1 MGGSWLVVE
10 VAEGANFDCFNE
22 VIEQGMIVCYQLAV
36 SICGSPAGLME
47 CLTAL
52 SDAVIPLST
61 GFV

>member
-1 MGGSWLVVE
+1 M
-10 VAEGANFDCFNE
+10 AESTNFDCFNE

-36 SICGSPAGLME
+36 SFCGSPAGLME
-47 CLTAL
+47 CLSVL